1 MAIKLIAL
9 DLDGTTLNRSGR
21 LAARTKAAL
30 EAAIRRGVHVVIATG
45 RTFSAV
51 PDEVRAIEGI
61 EYILSSNGA
70 EIRNLQ
76 QGGVCV
82 YSNYIDAAAVETALA
97 ELKKWNFMLEV
108 FVDGTAYTDS
118 AHYEL
123 AKHGGLPYR
132 NSQYVIDTR
141 NPVDDIIGFA
151 LEHKDRIEN
160 ININFDDQKDRLAMR
175 KILEKLPDVTLTT
188 SFDHNLEIGGATTS
202 KASAL
207 EALGDILGV
216 SKEEIMAC
224 GDSPNDGAMLSMAGL
239 PVAVGNAKDE
249 IKKMAAYVTDTND
262 NDGVAKAVEKFVLE
276 GQVYDEE

>member
-51 PDEVRAIEGI
+51 PDEVKEIEGI

-97 ELKKWNFMLEV
+97 ELKNGILCWRCLWTV
-108 FVDGTAYTDS
+108 PHIPTARTMS
-118 AHYEL
+118 LQSRAGCPTE
-123 AKHGGLPYR
+123 
-132 NSQYVIDTR
+132 TR
-141 NPVDDIIGFA
+141 
-151 LEHKDRIEN
+151 
-160 ININFDDQKDRLAMR
+160 
-175 KILEKLPDVTLTT
+175 
-188 SFDHNLEIGGATTS
+188 
-202 KASAL
+202 
-207 EALGDILGV
+207 
-216 SKEEIMAC
+216 
-224 GDSPNDGAMLSMAGL
+224 SM
-239 PVAVGNAKDE
+239 
-249 IKKMAAYVTDTND
+249 
-262 NDGVAKAVEKFVLE
+262 
-276 GQVYDEE
+276 

>member
-30 EAAIRRGVHVVIATG
+30 EAAIRCGVHVVIATG

-51 PDEVRAIEGI
+51 PDEVREIEGI

-76 QGGVCV
+76 QGGVCI

-97 ELKKWNFMLEV
+97 ELKKWDFMLEV

-123 AKHGGLPYR
+123 AKQGGLPYR

-141 NPVDDIIGFA
+141 NPVDDIIGFTLA
-151 LEHKDRIEN
+151 HKDRIEN

-175 KILEKLPDVTLTT
+175 EILEKLPDVTLTT

-216 SKEEIMAC
+216 SKDEIMAC

-249 IKKMAAYVTDTND
+249 IRAMAAYVTDTND

-276 GQVYDEE
+276 G